1 MHKNEAAA
9 KEQKLT
15 VPEIIEHC
23 KNDLGITF
31 NLMDED
37 TAADFL
43 KKNNYFFSLK
53 QYAETCQ
60 ARYVFQKADI

>member
-31 NLMDED
+31 N
-37 TAADFL
+37 
-43 KKNNYFFSLK
+43 KNL
-53 QYAETCQ
+53 
-60 ARYVFQKADI
+60 